1 MKINY
6 GIAKRVLNPQVPISL
21 AGYFNKRMWD
31 RVLDDIE
38 VRAIVFRNGDDI
50 AAILHFDLLNMATN
64 VCEAILAEL
73 KSRGVTC
80 FSKEN
85 VLFSAIHTH
94 TAPDM
99 CPGAHAHSE
108 EYRQFVFRQ
117 SADALLEA
125 MADMREGELYQGLAR
140 DGRFLFN
147 RRYWMK
153 NGAVVTNPGK
163 LNPGIVRP
171 EGDIDPEIPILSIR
185 RNGKDDVILCSIVNH
200 SDTVGGTGVSAD
212 WHHFLRTKLMAATG
226 ASMVFSLLG
235 ASGNINHFDVRTDMD
250 QTNYGEAKRIGLG
263 YAESVEAALDSMTPV
278 KGEGWKLLCG
288 TAESTPREVSPEEIA
303 AARETVQKYADV
315 HFEEGKEF
323 TSEDLAKGA
332 PAVLKYFAERLLI
345 QSENKDPMFFP
356 LVGFAFGEC
365 SHCLTAKRAIH
376 GNWPVPSQGHIQG
389 QDLPGGNIVL
399 DWPDQEP
406 ERLYPESLELW
417 SRRLRDRAP
426 FQPILKGHRSTPAG
440 QMARNRSPSPLNK
453 TQRAR
458 RD

>member
-21 AGYFNKRMWD
+21 AGYFSKRMWD

-38 VRAIVFRNGDDI
+38 VRAIVFRSGKDI

-64 VCEAILAEL
+64 ACEAILAEVER
-73 KSRGVTC
+73 RGVTC

-99 CPGAHAHSE
+99 CPGNNEHSE
-108 EYRQFVFRQ
+108 EYRQFMFRQ

-140 DGRFLFN
+140 DSRFLFN

-153 NGAVVTNPGK
+153 NGTVVTNPGK
-163 LNPGIVRP
+163 LNPDIVRP
-171 EGDIDPEIPILSIR
+171 EGDIDPEIPMLSIR
-185 RNGKDDVILCSIVNH
+185 RDGKDDVILCSIVNH

-212 WHHFLRTKLMAATG
+212 WHHFLREKLMADTG

-263 YAESVEAALDSMTPV
+263 YAESVETALANMTPV
-278 KGEGWKLLCG
+278 KGDGWKLLHG
-288 TAESTPREVSPEEIA
+288 TAESTPREISQEEIA
-303 AARETVQKYADV
+303 AAKETVQKYADV
-315 HFEEGKEF
+315 HFEEGKAF

-356 LVGFAFGEC
+356 LVGVAFGDSSVIASLPSEPFTEIGL
-365 SHCLTAKRAIH
+365 CLRKDIF
-376 GNWPVPSQGHIQG
+376 
-389 QDLPGGNIVL
+389 
-399 DWPDQEP
+399 
-406 ERLYPESLELW
+406 
-417 SRRLRDRAP
+417 RDRTCLVATLSWTGQTKNLSGYIPNAWNYGRGGYETAP
-426 FQPILKGHRSTPAG
+426 RSNPFSKFTASRLLAKWREIAA
-440 QMARNRSPSPLNK
+440 QIR
-453 TQRAR
+453 
-458 RD
+458 